1 MKPSPFSLHLPESL
15 SEALDLLAS
24 RDNARVIAGG
34 QSLMPMLNLRLA
46 FPDDVIDL
54 NGIAELAGLREDGD
68 DIVIG
73 AMTRQRDIEFSPLV
87 AERLPLLKEAILNV
101 GHRQTRNRGTLGGSV
116 CHLDPSAEQPTVAI
130 AMDARLSLRSVR
142 GERMV
147 SMREFAVDLMTSCL
161 EPDEILAAVRFT
173 PWPARAGHAFIEYGR
188 RHGDFAIVSAAAL
201 VLLDAK
207 GAVERCSLTLGGVA
221 SVPFRVE
228 AAERLLH
235 GNVPTEA
242 VVRAVCA
249 QAARCE
255 AVGDPT
261 YPAWYRQRLAQRL
274 LERAL
279 FKALERAA
287 VLSQEHSS

>member
-15 SEALDLLAS
+15 PEALELLAS

-54 NGIAELAGLREDGD
+54 NGIAELAGLREDGGD
-68 DIVIG
+68 VVIG
-73 AMTRQRDIEFSPLV
+73 AMTRQRDIEFSSLV

-116 CHLDPSAEQPTVAI
+116 CHLDPSAEQPTIAI

-142 GERMV
+142 GERTV

-161 EPDEILAAVRFT
+161 EPDELLVAVRFT
-173 PWPARAGHAFIEYGR
+173 PWPARAGHAFVEYGR
-188 RHGDFAIVSAAAL
+188 RHGDFAIVSAAVL
-201 VLLDAK
+201 VLLDAN

-228 AAERLLH
+228 AAERVLQGRL
-235 GNVPTEA
+235 PTGA
-242 VVRAVCA
+242 VVREACA
-249 QAARCE
+249 QAAQCE
-255 AVGDPT
+255 AVSDPA

-279 FKALERAA
+279 AKALERAA
-287 VLSQEHSS
+287 VLS